1 MFFLIW
7 GIKFLHSTNV
17 SIMNF
22 KQKIYFFSQ
31 TKTDG
36 DQSMPEILGG
46 KGANLAEMCKLGLP
60 VPPGFTLATRLC
72 NDFLK
77 NKKLSLSLKKNIK
90 KHVKKTEGVVGASFG
105 GKNPL
110 LLSVR
115 SGAPVSMPGMME
127 TVLNVGLTSKTIP
140 HLVVRSGSERFA
152 YDSYRRLIM
161 MYADVVMEK
170 ALGLNKSNTE
180 VRIKM
185 ERLLKEMKKKKKYKD
200 DSSVSAKHW
209 KELSFKY
216 LALIKKDFGVEFP
229 DDPYSQLFGAIEAVF
244 SSWNGKRA
252 QEYRAFENIPDAM
265 GTAVS
270 VQAMVFG
277 NLGEGCGTGV
287 AFTRNPST
295 GENKFYGE
303 WLQNAQG
310 EDVVAGIR
318 TPHPILA
325 ESGLKNSLEKTMP
338 AAFLELDRTRKQLE
352 KHFDDMQDIEFTIQ
366 DHKLWMLQTRTGKRT
381 GIAAVKIATDMVGE
395 RLISKKTALSRVR
408 PNQIYESL
416 LKNIE
421 PDSLIGAKALGTGLP
436 AGPGASCGAVVFS
449 AEKAEELGRAGK
461 SVILV
466 REETS
471 PEDIRG
477 MHYSDGILTS
487 RGGLTSHAALVA
499 RGWGKSCVV
508 GCQTLHINKNMLSG
522 SVGDTK
528 IKEGDWIT
536 LSGST
541 GEIFKGRLPLFQNP
555 LSRSGPLNELL
566 SWADH
571 TRKLKIRT
579 NADTPEDCKKA
590 LGFGAEGIGL
600 CRTEHMF
607 FDEKRVRGFRK
618 MILSDDKKSR
628 VSHLANLLPFQ
639 TKDFYNILKVMESKP
654 VTVRL
659 LDPPLHEFITIQDK
673 EVELLALDLKQT
685 KSSVLARIEFLKESN
700 PMLGHRGCR
709 LGISY
714 PEITEMQARAL
725 LGAGM
730 KLKKEGFN
738 PNIEIMIPLVSHINE
753 FVNQKNVV
761 DGVYKELLGARGV
774 SLKYRVGTMIEV
786 PRACLIAEEIAQHA
800 DFFSFGTNDLTQTTF
815 GFSRD
820 DTGSFFESYFE
831 SNILPGD
838 PFEKIDKD
846 GVGRL
851 MSIAVSGGRKTK
863 KTISIGICGEHGG
876 EPDSI
881 RFCSE
886 LGLNYVSCSPF
897 RIPIARLAAAQVE
910 L

>member
-1 MFFLIW
+1 
-7 GIKFLHSTNV
+7 
-17 SIMNF
+17 MNF

-36 DQSMPEILGG
+36 DQSMSEILGG
-46 KGANLAEMCKLGLP
+46 KGANIAEMCKLGLP
-60 VPPGFTLATRLC
+60 VPPGFTLATSLC
-72 NDFLK
+72 GNFLK
-77 NKKLSLSLKKNIK
+77 HKKLSTSLKNNIK
-90 KHVKKTEGVVGASFG
+90 KYIKKTEKAAGGFFG
-105 GKNPL
+105 GENPL

-127 TVLNVGLTSKTIP
+127 TVLNIGLTSETIP
-140 HLVVRSGSERFA
+140 HLIGRSGSERFA

-170 ALGLNKSNTE
+170 SLRLNKSKKPIN
-180 VRIKM
+180 IKM
-185 ERLLKEMKKKKKYKD
+185 EKLLKQMKKRYEYKND
-200 DSSVSAKHW
+200 AAVSAEHW
-209 KELSFKY
+209 KELVSQY
-216 LALIKKDFGVEFP
+216 LALVKQDFGVVFP
-229 DDPYSQLFGAIEAVF
+229 DDPYDQLFGAIEAVF

-252 QEYRAFENIPDAM
+252 REYRALEKIPTTM

-277 NLGEGCGTGV
+277 NLGENCGTGV

-325 ESGLKNSLEKTMP
+325 DSGSKQSLEQVMP
-338 AAFLELDRTRKQLE
+338 KAYEQLDRVRQQLE
-352 KHFDDMQDIEFTIQ
+352 KHFDEMQDIEFTIQ
-366 DHKLWMLQTRTGKRT
+366 DHKLWMLQTRTAKRT
-381 GIAAVKIATDMVGE
+381 GIAAIKIATDMVHE
-395 RLISKKTALSRVR
+395 KLIDKKTALSRIQ

-421 PDSLIGAKALGTGLP
+421 PESLVGATPAGAGLP
-436 AGPGASCGAVVFS
+436 AGPGASSGEIVFT
-449 AEKAEELGRAGK
+449 AEKAEFLGKKGK
-461 SVILV
+461 SIILV

-471 PEDIRG
+471 PEDIHG

-508 GCQTLHINKNMLSG
+508 GCQTLHINNNQRSG
-522 SVGDTK
+522 SLGDIK

-536 LSGST
+536 LNGST
-541 GEIFKGRLPLFQNP
+541 GEIFLGKMSLFQNP
-555 LSRSGPLNELL
+555 ISDSGPLTELL
-566 SWADH
+566 SWADQV
-571 TRKLKIRT
+571 RKLKIRT
-579 NADTPEDCKKA
+579 NADTPEDCEKA
-590 LGFGAEGIGL
+590 LSFGAEGIGL

-607 FDEKRVRGFRK
+607 FEETRVHEFRK
-618 MILSDDKKSR
+618 MILAAHKKSR
-628 VSHLANLLPFQ
+628 TKHLKKLLPFQ
-639 TKDFYNILKVMESKP
+639 TKDFYNILKVMKDRP

-659 LDPPLHEFITIQDK
+659 LDPPLHEFINIGDK
-673 EVELLALDLKQT
+673 ELDRLALDLKKT
-685 KSSVLARIEFLKESN
+685 RASIVSRIDFLKESN

-714 PEITEMQARAL
+714 PEITEMQAGAI
-725 LGAGM
+725 LGAAL
-730 KLKKEGFN
+730 KLKKEGGN
-738 PNIEIMIPLVSHINE
+738 PRVEIMIPLVSHINE
-753 FVNQKNVV
+753 FVNQKNIVL
-761 DGVYKELLGARGV
+761 GVYKKLSQKSGLN
-774 SLKYRVGTMIEV
+774 LKYKIGTMIEV
-786 PRACLIAEEIAQHA
+786 PRACLVAEHIAKEA

-820 DTGSFFESYFE
+820 DTGTFFESYFQE
-831 SNILPGD
+831 NILPGD
-838 PFEKIDKD
+838 PFEQIDQD
-846 GVGRL
+846 GVGKL
-851 MSIAVSGGRKTK
+851 MRIAVEGGRKTK
-863 KTISIGICGEHGG
+863 RSISIGICGEHGG
-876 EPDSI
+876 EPNSI

-897 RIPIARLAAAQVE
+897 RVPIARLAAAQVE

>member
-499 RGWGKSCVV
+499 RGWGKSCIV

-897 RIPIARLAAAQVE
+897 RIHIARLAAAQVE

>member
-421 PDSLIGAKALGTGLP
+421 PDSLIGAKALGAGLP

-499 RGWGKSCVV
+499 RGWGKSCIV

-714 PEITEMQARAL
+714 PEITEMQVRAL